1 MEENG
6 GNIVMECQ
14 SINNNRDKGDLSR
27 NTGKCFAKRNKGSR
41 YRRSSSFG
49 ERESIERR

>member
-14 SINNNRDKGDLSR
+14 SVNNNRDKGDLSR
-27 NTGKCFAKRNKGSR
+27 NTGKCLQ
-41 YRRSSSFG
+41 
-49 ERESIERR
+49 REIKDLDIVAPVRLANARA